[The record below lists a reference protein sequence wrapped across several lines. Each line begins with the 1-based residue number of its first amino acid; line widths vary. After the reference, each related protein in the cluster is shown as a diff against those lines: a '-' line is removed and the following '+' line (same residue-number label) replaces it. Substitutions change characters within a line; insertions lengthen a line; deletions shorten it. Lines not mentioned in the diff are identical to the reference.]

1 MKTKK
6 IKFSLILT
14 YVAVI
19 GYIIFLGFPFVW
31 MFTTSLKSPMELL
44 SLDQSLIPKKFYWE
58 NYSIILNKRGL
69 MHSALNS
76 LIVALVTMVLTTIV
90 AIPAGYAIAR
100 LHKIFSRAA
109 TGWILVSQVFPL
121 SLIIIPLFIAVRDL
135 HLIDSIYGLIVVY
148 IVVNLP
154 FALWMIRGYVVS
166 IPTDLEEAGAT
177 DGASSFRI
185 LRSIVLPLL
194 VPGIIATSLF
204 TFLTS
209 WNEFFFALVLIQS
222 TDKETLPLNL
232 ARFMG
237 SEGQVL
243 LGPLAAGAF
252 LATIP
257 SLIVFGVIQRKLAG
271 GLLAGAVKG

>member
-6 IKFSLILT
+6 FKLSLVLT

-44 SLDQSLIPKKFYWE
+44 SIDQSLIPKHIYWD
-58 NYSIILNKRGL
+58 NYSVILHKRGL

-100 LHKIFSRAA
+100 LHKIFSRMA

-135 HLIDSIYGLIVVY
+135 HLIDSIYGLIIVY

-166 IPTDLEEAGAT
+166 IPADLEEAAAT

-185 LRSIVLPLL
+185 LRAIVLPLL

-222 TDKETLPLNL
+222 TGKETLPLNL

-257 SLIVFGVIQRKLAG
+257 SLLVFGVIQRKLAG